1 MPGFDTSNVAAEVGQ
16 GVQQTN
22 PLQFIGQLAQT
33 QNALNQNKMFPLQY
47 QAAGANLGQLQRDIQ
62 AKQFGV
68 LQSALAQTTDPSE
81 VPDTVTRLVQSGQ
94 ITADFAAQA
103 LGGGVDG
110 LDAASIASRRRQAI
124 MSAGNQAEVT
134 ALTGT
139 PTPVET
145 GGATK
150 FESVNPFTN
159 AVSPMGGA
167 GATVPNTLSPSEIN
181 TPAYTKIDPATGIPE
196 MVTKGAAAANP
207 ANPAAIQT
215 GLPPGAAAGREAVG
229 VASGNQYAADLA
241 GQTENGI
248 NIAQMKEVDQLLQ
261 APEGQTGP
269 GTQAFNKWRDAAI
282 AFLGP
287 NAKLIPGLDANTLQA
302 ATQDELR
309 KYMTRLAG
317 VNGSPFGAGTDYR
330 LAQAATGNANPDM
343 SNLANRDVERMNLA
357 LSRAQQ
363 ARLAAFQQT
372 GLPPEQYSTWASNW
386 SRQVDPR
393 AFMLD
398 LLSPAERQKMLAP
411 ITNKGDI
418 AAMTRGVKAA
428 ESAGLFGRADIPG
441 MGQ

>member
-16 GVQQTN
+16 GTQQPN
-22 PLQFIGQLAQT
+22 ALQTVSNLAALQGQLNT
-33 QNALNQNKMFPLQY
+33 NKMFPGALQGQQIANARSQQELNNQY
-47 QAAGANLGQLQRDIQ
+47 AANYRTVLSSVAPGADAADYAAAVARGIGTLYSADYAASQAGNTDFAALAKQAA
-62 AKQFGV
+62 
-68 LQSALAQTTDPSE
+68 
-81 VPDTVTRLVQSGQ
+81 VQSGSG
-94 ITADFAAQA
+94 TAMEAQFGTPETRN
-103 LGGGVDG
+103 LGGKVFTVDVNRVTG
-110 LDAASIASRRRQAI
+110 QANTLGGN
-124 MSAGNQAEVT
+124 AGTQ
-134 ALTGT
+134 T
-139 PTPVET
+139 P
-145 GGATK
+145 
-150 FESVNPFTN
+150 
-159 AVSPMGGA
+159 
-167 GATVPNTLSPSEIN
+167 TLSPSEIN
-181 TPAYTKIDPATGIPE
+181 TPAYTKIDPTTGVPE

-207 ANPAAIQT
+207 SNPAVIQT
-215 GLPPGAAAGREAVG
+215 GLPPGAAGGREAVG

-411 ITNKGDI
+411 ITNKGEI